1 MSKRE
6 LKRDLA
12 ILPIS
17 VVRELTG
24 LSDRQIR
31 YYDQQELIAPQRGAG
46 KQRRYSL
53 NDIDRLIEIADY
65 MDMGYTVADIHEMEA
80 KKHRKAEPNTDVE
93 MRKAFADE
101 LVRIGRF
108 DNSRHF

>member
-1 MSKRE
+1 MSERE

-53 NDIDRLIEIADY
+53 NDIDRLIEIAD
-65 MDMGYTVADIHEMEA
+65 IHEMDA
-80 KKHRKAEPNTDVE
+80 KKHRKADPNTDVE

>member
-1 MSKRE
+1 
-6 LKRDLA
+6 
-12 ILPIS
+12 
-17 VVRELTG
+17 
-24 LSDRQIR
+24 
-31 YYDQQELIAPQRGAG
+31 
-46 KQRRYSL
+46 
-53 NDIDRLIEIADY
+53 
-65 MDMGYTVADIHEMEA
+65 MDA